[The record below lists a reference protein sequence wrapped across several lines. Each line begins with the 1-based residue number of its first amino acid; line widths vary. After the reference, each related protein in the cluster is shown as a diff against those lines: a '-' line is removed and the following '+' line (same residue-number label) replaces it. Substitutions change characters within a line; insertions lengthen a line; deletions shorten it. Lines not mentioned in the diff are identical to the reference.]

1 MYFWHCVW
9 AVNVQSCIL
18 SPGVCIKT
26 PLWVSDTL
34 AVPQNLASCLP
45 RQHCRTFQTRL
56 WWPNAVERSKFTYEN
71 LICVECTE
79 ASSVASFKCHDTKK
93 QLYANIPKGAYLV
106 QKLQFEHSNIPD
118 ALYVTRNNVQAFQTL
133 FMLLTN
139 AAKMLEN
146 INAVKTFQMQILC

>member
-1 MYFWHCVW
+1 MYSLAFC
-9 AVNVQSCIL
+9 

-26 PLWVSDTL
+26 PSGCLTHWL
-34 AVPQNLASCLP
+34 CLNLASCLP
-45 RQHCRTFQTRL
+45 RQHCRTFSNAFR
-56 WWPNAVERSKFTYEN
+56 WPNAVERSKFAYEN

-106 QKLQFEHSNIPD
+106 QKLHFEHSNIPD

-133 FMLLTN
+133 FMLL
-139 AAKMLEN
+139 KCS
-146 INAVKTFQMQILC
+146 KT